1 MKKLLLLL
9 TLTIFIFSCT
19 DKDKKDPEPAP
30 ELSTLV
36 QGSYKATKLK
46 IDGENKPLVNGRS
59 ITMVFTKSTATEVNG
74 IMKYT
79 TEDGDSGAE
88 DLGDV
93 LLKDKGDNGID
104 LYDGSEKVGNVSK
117 DNLLTVSVF
126 SDGSQIDIVA
136 TKK

>member
-46 IDGENKPLVNGRS
+46 IDGENKPLINGRS

>member
-9 TLTIFIFSCT
+9 TLTTFIFSCT

>member
-46 IDGENKPLVNGRS
+46 IDGENKPLINGRS

-93 LLKDKGDNGID
+93 ILKDKGDNDID